1 MADRRSP
8 VPYGT
13 PNFEW
18 FMAINSRTDD
28 GPVHMINLMK
38 YHERA
43 QYADGSDG
51 GVSGKEADDRYAPV
65 AVLRE
70 IGARVVLHADVDSQL
85 DGTPTWDRIGIVE
98 YPSRAEFLA
107 MQQRPD
113 FAKKHEHKAAGM
125 KETIV
130 MASLPL
136 PLPDVQTAAVEP
148 DPADPPMI
156 LMQVIRFAGPDGRD
170 EMARHSALAAG
181 PALELGIRP
190 LAWYTVE
197 ATVVGDGRQW
207 DEVRFNWYPR
217 RSLFDTLI
225 ADPRHAEGREHRA
238 KAVEESFVALLTPM
252 INHF

>member
-1 MADRRSP
+1 
-8 VPYGT
+8 
-13 PNFEW
+13 
-18 FMAINSRTDD
+18 MAIGSRTDD

-70 IGARVVLHADVDSQL
+70 IGARVVLHADVDTQL

-130 MASLPL
+130 MASLPQ
-136 PLPDVQTAAVEP
+136 PLPPHGSDDAGT
-148 DPADPPMI
+148 PPGDSPQL
-156 LMQVIRFAGPDGRD
+156 LMEVVRFASPDEHD
-170 EMARHSALAAG
+170 QAARQRALVSHLAVDAG
-181 PALELGIRP
+181 VCS
-190 LAWYTVE
+190 LASFAVE

-207 DEVRFNWYPR
+207 HEVHFAWCARPE
-217 RSLFDTLI
+217 SLAALL
-225 ADPRHAEGREHRA
+225 ADPARAEVHAYRA
-238 KAVEESFVALLTPM
+238 HTVEESFVALLHPM

>member
-18 FMAINSRTDD
+18 FMAIGSRTDD

-51 GVSGKEADDRYAPV
+51 GVSGKEADDRYSPV

-70 IGARVVLHADVDSQL
+70 IGARVVLHADVDAQL

-113 FAKKHEHKAAGM
+113 FTKKHEHKAAGM

-136 PLPDVQTAAVEP
+136 PLPEVQTAAVEP

-156 LMQVIRFAGPDGRD
+156 LMQVIRYAGPGHQTVGHGDADADLGQ
-170 EMARHSALAAG
+170 
-181 PALELGIRP
+181 GIRP
-190 LAWYTVE
+190 LARYSVE

-207 DEVRFNWYPR
+207 DEAWFDWYPR
-217 RSLFDTLI
+217 RSLFRPDTTV
-225 ADPRHAEGREHRA
+225 RA
-238 KAVEESFVALLTPM
+238 AVEESFVALLTPM

>member
-1 MADRRSP
+1 MSVALNNCFRECESMRL
-8 VPYGT
+8 
-13 PNFEW
+13 F
-18 FMAINSRTDD
+18 
-28 GPVHMINLMK
+28 K
-38 YHERA
+38 
-43 QYADGSDG
+43 G
-51 GVSGKEADDRYAPV
+51 GDTE
-65 AVLRE
+65 
-70 IGARVVLHADVDSQL
+70 
-85 DGTPTWDRIGIVE
+85 
-98 YPSRAEFLA
+98 
-107 MQQRPD
+107 
-113 FAKKHEHKAAGM
+113 M

-136 PLPDVQTAAVEP
+136 PLPEVQTAEVEP

-156 LMQVIRFAGPDGRD
+156 LMQVIRYAGPEGRD

-190 LAWYTVE
+190 LAWYSVE